1 MSEIGNIKKWE
12 SEMYCKNAYFT
23 VEAALVVPV
32 VMGTMLFVI
41 YMLLFQYNRCLMEQD
56 IGAMVI
62 WGSNMEVSDDE
73 TFEEKVRDR
82 ISKMYRDK
90 YVAFELTTLNVTF
103 RYNNFAVEGGG
114 CLIFPFAG
122 WNFWSTDNRW
132 EIKAD
137 YQMRRTSPI
146 TFIRL
151 CRKAADR
158 MEQGSEVEAGSADI
172 GDGKESKT
180 G

>member
-73 TFEEKVRDR
+73 TFEEKVRQEPQWMG
-82 ISKMYRDK
+82 K
-90 YVAFELTTLNVTF
+90 VTQ
-103 RYNNFAVEGGG
+103 A
-114 CLIFPFAG
+114 
-122 WNFWSTDNRW
+122 
-132 EIKAD
+132 
-137 YQMRRTSPI
+137 
-146 TFIRL
+146 
-151 CRKAADR
+151 
-158 MEQGSEVEAGSADI
+158 
-172 GDGKESKT
+172 
-180 G
+180 